1 MEYRVRLMDSKKF
14 SEEQRPAI
22 EGRYSEALR
31 QHLGG
36 ADEVASAYRAW
47 VAARTRQDEAADG
60 LISLPEQ
67 QAILRWENAETAAR
81 LLAFE
86 GYTGSLE
93 DLYIE
98 VKACADSVT
107 PRASSLTPAVP
118 R

>member
-14 SEEQRPAI
+14 SEEQCHAI
-22 EGRYSEALR
+22 EARYSEALR

-36 ADEVASAYRAW
+36 ADQVALAYRAW
-47 VAARTRQDEAADG
+47 VSARTRQDEAPDG
-60 LISLPEQ
+60 LISLEER

-93 DLYIE
+93 DLYME
-98 VKACADSVT
+98 VQARLDPVA
-107 PRASSLTPAVP
+107 R
-118 R
+118 